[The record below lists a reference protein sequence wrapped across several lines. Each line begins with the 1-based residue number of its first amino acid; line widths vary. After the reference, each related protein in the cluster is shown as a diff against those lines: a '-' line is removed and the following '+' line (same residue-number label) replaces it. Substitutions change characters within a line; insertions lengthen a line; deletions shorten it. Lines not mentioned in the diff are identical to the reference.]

1 MGNKLYKPKNKRKK
15 ENLKMIDKLEIGGVT
30 IAAIALLGWSG
41 YSIANT
47 FIPQPETPVYE
58 VNVDSVSNYMD
69 NLDAEVKEVEATP
82 TPTPTPTATPEPT
95 STPAPT
101 KEPTKTPAPTK
112 MPKKKVKKEEKKAE
126 PTPAEAA
133 ATPAAAET
141 PAAETP
147 APETPAAA
155 TPAAETPA
163 PETPVAETPAPAAE
177 AAQAATYITNDTV
190 YFRTNPDKSS
200 TAIGMIG
207 KNVQLTVLEDQ
218 ASHSGWYK
226 ILRNGTEGYVSAD
239 FVTTK

>member
-15 ENLKMIDKLEIGGVT
+15 ENLKMIDKIEIGGVT

-58 VNVDSVSNYMD
+58 VNVDSVSDYMN
-69 NLDAEVKEVEATP
+69 NLDAEVEEAAA
-82 TPTPTPTATPEPT
+82 TPTPTATPEPT

-133 ATPAAAET
+133 ATPAAAT

-163 PETPVAETPAPAAE
+163 PETPAAETPAPAA
-177 AAQAATYITNDTV
+177 TYATNDTV
-190 YFRTNPDKSS
+190 NFRTSPDKAS
-200 TAIGMIG
+200 TVIGMIG
-207 KNVQLTVLEDQ
+207 KDVQLTVLEDQ
-218 ASHSGWYK
+218 ASHPGWYK
-226 ILRNGTEGYVSAD
+226 ISRNGTEGYISAD

>member
-15 ENLKMIDKLEIGGVT
+15 ENLKMIDKLEISGVT

-47 FIPQPETPVYE
+47 FIQQPETPVYE
-58 VNVDSVSNYMD
+58 VNVDSVSDYMD
-69 NLDAEVKEVEATP
+69 NLDAEVEEAEA
-82 TPTPTPTATPEPT
+82 TPTPTATPEPT

-101 KEPTKTPAPTK
+101 KEPTKTPTPTK
-112 MPKKKVKKEEKKAE
+112 MPKKKAE

-133 ATPAAAET
+133 TPTAETAAKTPAV
-141 PAAETP
+141 ETP

-155 TPAAETPA
+155 TPETETTA
-163 PETPVAETPAPAAE
+163 PETPAAETPAPAA
-177 AAQAATYITNDTV
+177 TYATNDTV
-190 YFRTNPDKSS
+190 NFRKSPDKSS

-207 KNVQLTVLEDQ
+207 KDVQLTVLEDQ
-218 ASHSGWYK
+218 TAHPGWYK
-226 ILRNGTEGYVSAD
+226 ISRNGTEGYVSAD

>member
-15 ENLKMIDKLEIGGVT
+15 ENLKMIDKLEISGVT

-58 VNVDSVSNYMD
+58 VNVDSVSDYMD
-69 NLDAEVKEVEATP
+69 NLDAEVEEAEA
-82 TPTPTPTATPEPT
+82 TPTPTATPEPT

-133 ATPAAAET
+133 TPAAATPAAET
-141 PAAETP
+141 PETP

-155 TPAAETPA
+155 TPAAETTA
-163 PETPVAETPAPAAE
+163 PETPAAEAPAPAA
-177 AAQAATYITNDTV
+177 TYATNDTV
-190 YFRTNPDKSS
+190 NFRTSPDKLS
-200 TAIGMIG
+200 TVIGMIG
-207 KNVQLTVLEDQ
+207 KDVQLTVLEDQ
-218 ASHSGWYK
+218 TSHPGWYK
-226 ILRNGTEGYVSAD
+226 ISRNGTEGYVSAD

>member
-15 ENLKMIDKLEIGGVT
+15 ENLKMIDKIEIGGVT

-58 VNVDSVSNYMD
+58 VNVDSVSDYMN
-69 NLDAEVKEVEATP
+69 NLDAEVEEAAA
-82 TPTPTPTATPEPT
+82 TPTPTATPEPT

-133 ATPAAAET
+133 ATPAAAT

-163 PETPVAETPAPAAE
+163 PETPAAETPAPAA
-177 AAQAATYITNDTV
+177 TYATNDTV
-190 YFRTNPDKSS
+190 NFRTSPDKAS
-200 TAIGMIG
+200 TVIGMIG
-207 KNVQLTVLEDQ
+207 KDVQLTVLEDQ
-218 ASHSGWYK
+218 ASHPGWYK
-226 ILRNGTEGYVSAD
+226 ISRNGTEGYVSAD

>member
-15 ENLKMIDKLEIGGVT
+15 ENLKMIDKLEISGVT

-58 VNVDSVSNYMD
+58 VNVDSVSDYMD
-69 NLDAEVKEVEATP
+69 NLDAEVEEAEA
-82 TPTPTPTATPEPT
+82 TPTPTATPEPT

-133 ATPAAAET
+133 ATPAAETPAAETPETPAPETPAAETPAVETPAPET

-147 APETPAAA
+147 AP
-155 TPAAETPA
+155 
-163 PETPVAETPAPAAE
+163 
-177 AAQAATYITNDTV
+177 AATYATNDTV
-190 YFRTNPDKSS
+190 NFRTSPDKSS
-200 TAIGMIG
+200 TVIGMIG
-207 KNVQLTVLEDQ
+207 KDVQLTVLEDQ
-218 ASHSGWYK
+218 TSHPGWYK
-226 ILRNGTEGYVSAD
+226 ISRNGTEGYVSAD

>member
-15 ENLKMIDKLEIGGVT
+15 ENLKMIDKLEISGVT

-58 VNVDSVSNYMD
+58 VNVDSVSDYMD
-69 NLDAEVKEVEATP
+69 NLDAEVEEAEA
-82 TPTPTPTATPEPT
+82 TPTPTATPEPT

-133 ATPAAAET
+133 AETPAAET
-141 PAAETP
+141 PETP

-155 TPAAETPA
+155 TPAAEPPA
-163 PETPVAETPAPAAE
+163 PETPAAETPAPAA
-177 AAQAATYITNDTV
+177 TYATNDTV
-190 YFRTNPDKSS
+190 NFRTSPDKSS
-200 TAIGMIG
+200 TVIGMIG
-207 KNVQLTVLEDQ
+207 KDVQLTVLEDQ
-218 ASHSGWYK
+218 TSHPGWYK
-226 ILRNGTEGYVSAD
+226 ISRNGTEGYVSAD

>member
-15 ENLKMIDKLEIGGVT
+15 ENLKMIDKLEISGVT

-58 VNVDSVSNYMD
+58 VNVDSVSDYMD
-69 NLDAEVKEVEATP
+69 NLDAEVEEAEA
-82 TPTPTPTATPEPT
+82 TPTPTATPEPT

-112 MPKKKVKKEEKKAE
+112 MPKKKGKKEEKKAE
-126 PTPAEAA
+126 PTPAE
-133 ATPAAAET
+133 AAAET

-147 APETPAAA
+147 APETPAAE

-163 PETPVAETPAPAAE
+163 PETPAAETPAPAA
-177 AAQAATYITNDTV
+177 TYATNDTV
-190 YFRTNPDKSS
+190 NFRTSPDKSS
-200 TAIGMIG
+200 TVIGMIG
-207 KNVQLTVLEDQ
+207 KDVQLTVLEDQ
-218 ASHSGWYK
+218 TSHPGWYK
-226 ILRNGTEGYVSAD
+226 ISRNGTEGYVSAD

>member
-41 YSIANT
+41 YSIENT
-47 FIPQPETPVYE
+47 FIQQPETPVYE
-58 VNVDSVSNYMD
+58 VNVDSVSDYMD
-69 NLDAEVKEVEATP
+69 NLDAEVEEAEA
-82 TPTPTPTATPEPT
+82 TPTPTATPEPT

-101 KEPTKTPAPTK
+101 KEPTKTPTPTK
-112 MPKKKVKKEEKKAE
+112 MPKKKAE

-133 ATPAAAET
+133 TPTAETAAKTPAV
-141 PAAETP
+141 ETP

-155 TPAAETPA
+155 TPETETTA
-163 PETPVAETPAPAAE
+163 PETPAAETPAPAA
-177 AAQAATYITNDTV
+177 TYATNDTV
-190 YFRTNPDKSS
+190 NFRKSPDKSS

-207 KNVQLTVLEDQ
+207 KDVQLTVLEDQ
-218 ASHSGWYK
+218 TAHPGWYK
-226 ILRNGTEGYVSAD
+226 ISRNGTEGYVSAD

>member
-58 VNVDSVSNYMD
+58 VNVDSVSDYMD
-69 NLDAEVKEVEATP
+69 NLDAEVEEAEA

-133 ATPAAAET
+133 AETPAAET
-141 PAAETP
+141 PETP

-163 PETPVAETPAPAAE
+163 PETPAAETPAPAA
-177 AAQAATYITNDTV
+177 TYATNDTV
-190 YFRTNPDKSS
+190 NFRTSPDKSS
-200 TAIGMIG
+200 TVIGMIG
-207 KNVQLTVLEDQ
+207 KDVQLTVLEDQ
-218 ASHSGWYK
+218 TSHPGWYK
-226 ILRNGTEGYVSAD
+226 ISRNGTEGYVSAD

>member
-15 ENLKMIDKLEIGGVT
+15 ENLKMIDRLEIGGVT

-58 VNVDSVSNYMD
+58 VNVDSVSDYMD
-69 NLDAEVKEVEATP
+69 NLDSEVEEAEA
-82 TPTPTPTATPEPT
+82 TPTPTATPEPT
-95 STPAPT
+95 STPVPT

-133 ATPAAAET
+133 ATPAAETPAPETPAAET

-147 APETPAAA
+147 APETPAPE
-155 TPAAETPA
+155 TPAA
-163 PETPVAETPAPAAE
+163 
-177 AAQAATYITNDTV
+177 TYVTNDTV
-190 YFRTNPDKSS
+190 NFRTNPDKSS
-200 TAIGMIG
+200 TVIGMIG
-207 KNVQLTVLEDQ
+207 KDVQLTVLEDQ
-218 ASHSGWYK
+218 TSHPGWYK
-226 ILRNGTEGYVSAD
+226 ISRNGSEGYVSAD

>member
-30 IAAIALLGWSG
+30 IAAIALLGWSV

-163 PETPVAETPAPAAE
+163 PETPAAETPAPAA
-177 AAQAATYITNDTV
+177 TYATNDTV
-190 YFRTNPDKSS
+190 NFRTSPDKSS
-200 TAIGMIG
+200 TVIGMIG
-207 KNVQLTVLEDQ
+207 KDVQLTVLEDQ
-218 ASHSGWYK
+218 TSHPGWYK
-226 ILRNGTEGYVSAD
+226 ISRNGTDGYVSAD

>member
-58 VNVDSVSNYMD
+58 VNVDSVSDYMD
-69 NLDAEVKEVEATP
+69 NLDAEVEEAEA
-82 TPTPTPTATPEPT
+82 TPTPTATPEPT

-133 ATPAAAET
+133 TPAAVTPAAET
-141 PAAETP
+141 PETP

-163 PETPVAETPAPAAE
+163 PETPAAEAPAPAA
-177 AAQAATYITNDTV
+177 TYATNDTV
-190 YFRTNPDKSS
+190 NFRTSPDKSS
-200 TAIGMIG
+200 TVIGMIG
-207 KNVQLTVLEDQ
+207 KDVQLTVLEDQ
-218 ASHSGWYK
+218 TSHPGWYK
-226 ILRNGTEGYVSAD
+226 ISRNGTEGYVSAD

>member
-133 ATPAAAET
+133 AET

-147 APETPAAA
+147 APETPAAETPA
-155 TPAAETPA
+155 AEPPAPETPAAETPA
-163 PETPVAETPAPAAE
+163 P
-177 AAQAATYITNDTV
+177 AATYATNDTV
-190 YFRTNPDKSS
+190 NFRTSPDKSS
-200 TAIGMIG
+200 TVIGMIG
-207 KNVQLTVLEDQ
+207 KDVQLTVLEDQ
-218 ASHSGWYK
+218 TSHPGWYK
-226 ILRNGTEGYVSAD
+226 ISRNGTEGYVSAD

>member
-15 ENLKMIDKLEIGGVT
+15 ENLKMIDRLEIGGVA

-58 VNVDSVSNYMD
+58 VNVDSVSDYMD
-69 NLDAEVKEVEATP
+69 NLDSEVEEAEA
-82 TPTPTPTATPEPT
+82 TPTPTATPEPT
-95 STPAPT
+95 STPVPT

-133 ATPAAAET
+133 ATPAAETPAPETPAPET

-147 APETPAAA
+147 APETPA
-155 TPAAETPA
+155 
-163 PETPVAETPAPAAE
+163 PETPAAE
-177 AAQAATYITNDTV
+177 AAPAATYVTNDTV
-190 YFRTNPDKSS
+190 NFRTNPDKSS
-200 TAIGMIG
+200 TVIGMIG
-207 KNVQLTVLEDQ
+207 KDVQLTVLEDQ
-218 ASHSGWYK
+218 TSHPGWYK
-226 ILRNGTEGYVSAD
+226 ISRNGSEGYVSAD

>member
-15 ENLKMIDKLEIGGVT
+15 ENLKMIDKLEISGVT

-58 VNVDSVSNYMD
+58 VNVDSVSDYMD
-69 NLDAEVKEVEATP
+69 NLDAEVEEAEATP

-155 TPAAETPA
+155 TPTAETPA
-163 PETPVAETPAPAAE
+163 PETPAAETPAPAA
-177 AAQAATYITNDTV
+177 TYATNDTV
-190 YFRTNPDKSS
+190 NFRTSPDKSS
-200 TAIGMIG
+200 TVIGMIG
-207 KNVQLTVLEDQ
+207 KDVQLTVLEDQ
-218 ASHSGWYK
+218 TSHPGWYK
-226 ILRNGTEGYVSAD
+226 ISRNGTDGYVSAD

>member
-58 VNVDSVSNYMD
+58 VNVNSVSDYMD
-69 NLDAEVKEVEATP
+69 NLDAEVEEAEA
-82 TPTPTPTATPEPT
+82 TPTPTATPEPT

-133 ATPAAAET
+133 TPAAATPAAKT
-141 PAAETP
+141 PETP

-163 PETPVAETPAPAAE
+163 PEIPAAETPAPAA
-177 AAQAATYITNDTV
+177 TYATNDTV
-190 YFRTNPDKSS
+190 NFRTSPDKSS
-200 TAIGMIG
+200 TVIGMIG
-207 KNVQLTVLEDQ
+207 KDVQLTVLEDQ
-218 ASHSGWYK
+218 TSHPGWYK
-226 ILRNGTEGYVSAD
+226 ISRNGTEGYVSAD

>member
-15 ENLKMIDKLEIGGVT
+15 ENLKMIDKLEISGVT
-30 IAAIALLGWSG
+30 ISAIALLGWSG

-58 VNVDSVSNYMD
+58 VNVDSVSDYMD
-69 NLDAEVKEVEATP
+69 NLDSEVEEAEA
-82 TPTPTPTATPEPT
+82 TPTPTATPEPT
-95 STPAPT
+95 STPVPT

-126 PTPAEAA
+126 PTPAEAEAA
-133 ATPAAAET
+133 ATPAAETPAPET

-147 APETPAAA
+147 APETPAA
-155 TPAAETPA
+155 
-163 PETPVAETPAPAAE
+163 ETPAPAA
-177 AAQAATYITNDTV
+177 TYVTNDTV
-190 YFRTNPDKSS
+190 NFRKSPDKSS

-207 KNVQLTVLEDQ
+207 KDVQLTVLEDQ
-218 ASHSGWYK
+218 TSHPGWYK
-226 ILRNGTEGYVSAD
+226 ISRNGTEGYVSAD

>member
-58 VNVDSVSNYMD
+58 VNVDSVSDYMD
-69 NLDAEVKEVEATP
+69 NLDAEVEEAEA

-133 ATPAAAET
+133 TPAAATPAAET
-141 PAAETP
+141 PETP

-163 PETPVAETPAPAAE
+163 PETPTAETPAPT
-177 AAQAATYITNDTV
+177 ATYATNDTV
-190 YFRTNPDKSS
+190 NFRTSPDKSS
-200 TAIGMIG
+200 TVIGMIG
-207 KNVQLTVLEDQ
+207 KDVQLTVLEDQ
-218 ASHSGWYK
+218 TSHPGWYK
-226 ILRNGTEGYVSAD
+226 ISRNGTEGYVSAD

>member
-58 VNVDSVSNYMD
+58 VNVDSVSDYMD
-69 NLDAEVKEVEATP
+69 NLDAEVKEAEATP

-95 STPAPT
+95 STPVPT
-101 KEPTKTPAPTK
+101 KEPTKTPEPTK

-126 PTPAEAA
+126 PTPAA
-133 ATPAAAET
+133 ATPAADTPETPVTETPAATT

-147 APETPAAA
+147 APETPA
-155 TPAAETPA
+155 
-163 PETPVAETPAPAAE
+163 VETPAPAA
-177 AAQAATYITNDTV
+177 TYVTNDTV
-190 YFRTNPDKSS
+190 NFRKSPDKSS

-207 KNVQLTVLEDQ
+207 KDVQLTVLEDQ
-218 ASHSGWYK
+218 TSHPGWYK
-226 ILRNGTEGYVSAD
+226 ISRNGTEGYVSAD